1 MMTLKDIRDAY
12 EALSGTMSSIVRQIN
27 FAGIAIAWI
36 FVDKEKHQVSQLLIN
51 SCFFIV
57 FSIVLDAL
65 QYFIGTIIWHVCY
78 CYKHKTDKKD
88 EDVNVNDSEWIN
100 TIAWLLFYAK
110 CIITGIG
117 YFYILRF
124 FIIQFN
130 L

>member
-36 FVDKEKHQVSQLLIN
+36 FVDKENHQVSQLLIN
-51 SCFFIV
+51 SCLFIV
-57 FSIVLDAL
+57 SSIVLDAL
-65 QYFIGTIIWHVCY
+65 QYFVGTIIWHFCY
-78 CYKHKTDKKD
+78 CKKHEKSKKD
-88 EDVNVNDSEWIN
+88 EDIEVNDSEWIN
-100 TIAWLLFYAK
+100 GLAWLLFYAK

-117 YFYILRF
+117 YFYILLF
-124 FIIQFN
+124 FILQFN

>member
-1 MMTLKDIRDAY
+1 M
-12 EALSGTMSSIVRQIN
+12 
-27 FAGIAIAWI
+27 
-36 FVDKEKHQVSQLLIN
+36 DKENHQVSQLLIN

-88 EDVNVNDSEWIN
+88 EDANVNDSEWIN
-100 TIAWLLFYAK
+100 TIIWLLFYAK
-110 CIITGIG
+110 CVITGVG

-124 FIIQFN
+124 FIMQFN